1 MPPKLTFPSISRD
14 NKLSEMIGLISL
26 RSILASSLLIIIL
39 YAFFSGIMMQFY
51 ASIVFGFYALT
62 QKMWVSVILL
72 GVFQTIILIPLRIIR
87 VRRSQ
92 NIKEFQDKTIDLEK
106 SFLQRKKL
114 KQQFNFGNSTFLFY
128 LVDFMIQLTTFLSM
142 GRLFLQDF
150 YSKPLNPDWLYSF
163 IPYPEYPIQHRMF
176 EIPYV
181 VVSKTHNF
189 GLTGVLVLLL
199 LFSVAMIG
207 VELFRRWKK
216 VKNQTK
222 RRLLSQLPVQ
232 YVITYAILIITASWV
247 LAYHFPIGFDLRIF
261 SGDVAEPNPRLNTV
275 TAVVTFLTLLWFG
288 YKRIERVSD
297 LARQAGVDEDH
308 IDRTERRLFA
318 DSVKSS
324 GLVGLGAYFITNHIP
339 SAFEL
344 SIFTLEVISIAS
356 PLTLDKLVL
365 RLGKK
370 PTLADESSAT
380 QQIEAVTDTAS
391 TN

>member
-72 GVFQTIILIPLRIIR
+72 GVFQTLILIPLRIIR

-150 YSKPLNPDWLYSF
+150 YASPLNPTWLYSF
-163 IPYPEYPIQHRMF
+163 VPYPDYPIQDRMF
-176 EIPYV
+176 QIPYV

-199 LFSVAMIG
+199 LFSVVMIS

-216 VKNQTK
+216 TKNQTK

-232 YVITYAILIITASWV
+232 YVITYAVIIIAASWV
-247 LAYHFPIGFDLRIF
+247 LAYHFPTGFDLRIF
-261 SGDVAEPNPRLNTV
+261 TGDVAVPNPRLNTV

-297 LARQAGVDEDH
+297 LARQEGVDEDH

-324 GLVGLGAYFITNHIP
+324 ALVGLGAYFITNHIP

-344 SIFTLEVISIAS
+344 SIFTLEIISIAS

-370 PTLADESSAT
+370 SPPADESSAPP
-380 QQIEAVTDTAS
+380 QIEVTPDPVSAT
-391 TN
+391 